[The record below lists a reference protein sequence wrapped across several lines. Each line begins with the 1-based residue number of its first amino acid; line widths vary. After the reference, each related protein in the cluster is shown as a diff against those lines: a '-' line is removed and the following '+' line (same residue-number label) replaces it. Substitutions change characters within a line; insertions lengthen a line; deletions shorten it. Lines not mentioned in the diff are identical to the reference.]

1 VRISLKKS
9 KAFVPGHATCFFSP
23 EFTGDPLT
31 TGSLGAGFCVNLGTV
46 VTLKSRPSEKNTI
59 RVFFSSSRRGIKP
72 ELADAQVSHL
82 AAELFLSRAEFS
94 AFVELNMDMDFPV
107 GIGLGAS
114 ACGALG
120 TVLSLN
126 EIYGTLATREVH
138 QLAHIAEVTHRTGL
152 GDVIAQ
158 TCGGF
163 ETRIAAGAPGVGEVI
178 RHNNIAGEI
187 LLLVHGPMDTS
198 PVLKD
203 PSFQSVAGSLGRNL
217 LQRFLSEPT
226 LRQAAKLGRIFAQ
239 KTGLFT
245 KDVQSF
251 LELAAKFGYVDGS
264 MVLIGNTTFLFVKD
278 PEEAAKKLELDKN
291 FYYKTAIS
299 DSGALVL

>member
-1 VRISLKKS
+1 MKKA
-9 KAFVPGHATCFFSP
+9 KVFVPGHATCFFSP
-23 EFTGDPLT
+23 EFTEDPLT
-31 TGSLGAGFCVNLGTV
+31 TGSLGAGFCINLGTV
-46 VTLKSRPSEKNTI
+46 VTLKSRPSDKN
-59 RVFFSSSRRGIKP
+59 VVMVYFSSSRRGINP
-72 ELADAQVSHL
+72 ELADAKVSHL
-82 AAELFLSRAEFS
+82 AAELFLSRAEIS

-126 EIYGTLATREVH
+126 EIYGTLTTCEVH

-163 ETRIAAGAPGVGEVI
+163 ETRITAGAPGVGEVV
-178 RHNNIAGEI
+178 RYNNIATEV
-187 LLLVHGPMDTS
+187 LFLVHGAMDTS

-203 PSFQSVAGSLGRNL
+203 SSFQSVAGSLGKSL

-226 LRQAAKLGRIFAQ
+226 LSHAAKLGRIFAQ

-245 KDVQSF
+245 KDVRSF
-251 LELAAKFGYVDGS
+251 LELAAKFGYFDGS
-264 MVLIGNTTFLFVKD
+264 MVLIGNTTFLFVED
-278 PEEAAKKLELDKN
+278 SSDAAKKLELDKN